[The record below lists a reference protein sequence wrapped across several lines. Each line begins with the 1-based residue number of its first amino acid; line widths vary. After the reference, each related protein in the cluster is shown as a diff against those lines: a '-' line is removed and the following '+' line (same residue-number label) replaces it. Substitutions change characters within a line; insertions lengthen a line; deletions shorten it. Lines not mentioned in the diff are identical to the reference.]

1 MKAANKKGEGK
12 GQTEIRWRM
21 RVSFEIRK
29 NASSDR
35 MKERMREIEE
45 RNVIGR
51 DKS

>member
-1 MKAANKKGEGK
+1 M
-12 GQTEIRWRM
+12 Q
-21 RVSFEIRK
+21 VSFEICK

-45 RNVIGR
+45 RNVIER